1 MASPPTF
8 SGERLT
14 RARLAAGLLQRELAE
29 RCTERGEKVD
39 QSQISQWEAGRSA
52 PLAPKLPVLAAV
64 LGCSVDDLHDRTQE
78 QSAVAS

>member
-1 MASPPTF
+1 MPSPQTF

-29 RCTERGEKVD
+29 RCIERGEKVD
-39 QSQISQWEAGRSA
+39 QTQISHWEAGRHA
-52 PLAPKLPVLAAV
+52 PLPSKQRALAEV

-78 QSAVAS
+78 PSAVAL